1 VRAREVV
8 GIPLGRIAKFAPAE
22 RWLNAADAVLAS
34 GELGQSTLA
43 LWPTRW
49 LTLSASMALEVIHR
63 GHGRQVAL
71 EIRADG
77 TTNVTKA

>member
-1 VRAREVV
+1 VEAGGLDATADCTSADAE
-8 GIPLGRIAKFAPAE
+8 PAE
-22 RWLNAADAVLAS
+22 LPDGDDAVLAS

-63 GHGRQVAL
+63 GHGQVAL